1 MQRLTKSLR
10 CVLHR
15 RLYCRARHAPR
26 IWCPYQASP
35 LCSSSSDGRDHDDF
49 WTSVKAEAE
58 STPAFR
64 KAVSVATPTAGT
76 ISAEWA
82 TPGVDATKSVRPA
95 GQAYQPYN
103 DEPRPVS
110 GDPYQKQP
118 YTPLFDM
125 TSPMHLSPAKLV
137 TVSSFS
143 GALLVD
149 IRQYFKNPEGATLPM
164 KKGVSLTIP
173 QWRRL
178 KEAINDIDR
187 KIAQSVEDA
196 SGTSSPR
203 RHDDGDGHGGGP
215 A

>member
-1 MQRLTKSLR
+1 M
-10 CVLHR
+10 
-15 RLYCRARHAPR
+15 
-26 IWCPYQASP
+26 
-35 LCSSSSDGRDHDDF
+35 CSSSSDGPDHDDF

-64 KAVSVATPTAGT
+64 KAVSVATPTAGPS
-76 ISAEWA
+76 SAEWA
-82 TPGVDATKSVRPA
+82 TPGSDATKPVRPA

-110 GDPYQKQP
+110 GEPYQQQP
-118 YTPLFDM
+118 HIPFEQPRVFDM
-125 TSPMHLSPAKLV
+125 TSPMHLSPVKLV

-149 IRQYFKNPEGATLPM
+149 IRQYFKSPEGATLPL
-164 KKGVSLTIP
+164 KKGISLTIP

-178 KEAINDIDR
+178 KEAINEIDR
-187 KIAQSVEDA
+187 KVAQSAEDA
-196 SGTSSPR
+196 SGTWAPR